1 MFSEATGAMYPWRLT
16 GGRAFEGREAHG
28 RHGADIDAPT
38 GEAA

>member
-1 MFSEATGAMYPWRLT
+1 MDEWRPT
-16 GGRAFEGREAHG
+16 SGRAFEGREAHG